1 MKDLRL
7 ISDAYRQRSVVRLT
21 LRHFQVL
28 LEYSSSKTTENY
40 TLVSTQE
47 RGTIINPLDTF
58 HNIQSGTIA
67 TATDVAAFA
76 EINSQVLATT
86 DHNKAL
92 KLNLVRFYRLLNSQ
106 VNLPI
111 QNPEPHSV

>member
-7 ISDAYRQRSVVRLT
+7 ISDAYRQRSIVKLT
-21 LRHFQVL
+21 LRRFQVL
-28 LEYSSSKTTENY
+28 LEYSSSKTVESY

-58 HNIQSGTIA
+58 YNIQSVTIA

-76 EINSQVLATT
+76 EIST
-86 DHNKAL
+86 
-92 KLNLVRFYRLLNSQ
+92 LVWSYL
-106 VNLPI
+106 
-111 QNPEPHSV
+111 

>member
-7 ISDAYRQRSVVRLT
+7 ISDAYRQRSIVKLT

-28 LEYSSSKTTENY
+28 LEYSSSKTVERY

-58 HNIQSGTIA
+58 YNIQSVTIA

-76 EINSQVLATT
+76 EIST
-86 DHNKAL
+86 
-92 KLNLVRFYRLLNSQ
+92 LVWSYL
-106 VNLPI
+106 
-111 QNPEPHSV
+111 

>member
-7 ISDAYRQRSVVRLT
+7 IFDAYRQRSIVKKT

-28 LEYSSSKTTENY
+28 LEYSSSKTVESY

-58 HNIQSGTIA
+58 YNIQSVTIA

-76 EINSQVLATT
+76 GIST
-86 DHNKAL
+86 
-92 KLNLVRFYRLLNSQ
+92 LVCSSL
-106 VNLPI
+106 
-111 QNPEPHSV
+111 

>member
-7 ISDAYRQRSVVRLT
+7 ISDAYRQRSIVKLT
-21 LRHFQVL
+21 LRYFQVL
-28 LEYSSSKTTENY
+28 LEYSSSKTVESY

-58 HNIQSGTIA
+58 YNIQSVTIA

-76 EINSQVLATT
+76 EIST
-86 DHNKAL
+86 
-92 KLNLVRFYRLLNSQ
+92 LVWSYL
-106 VNLPI
+106 
-111 QNPEPHSV
+111 